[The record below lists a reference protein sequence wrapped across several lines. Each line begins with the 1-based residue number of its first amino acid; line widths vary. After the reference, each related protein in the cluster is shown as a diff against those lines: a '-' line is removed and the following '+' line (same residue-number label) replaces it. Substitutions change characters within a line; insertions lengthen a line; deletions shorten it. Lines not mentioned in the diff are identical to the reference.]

1 MLITE
6 PRLYIRR
13 PSPTTAEFTVTT
25 CPPLT
30 FPLRVLLLLLHLA
43 RLLLLSA
50 AVLTLYSRFLLPAST
65 TQNTATAIAIA
76 TNANVSNTPP
86 NTTRTTDNVLV
97 APPTSAQGDPLL
109 TALNNAIPTALHTV
123 LLAAHLSPAGAALAR
138 AASALPDW
146 AAALLALGT
155 MYAAACCFALHR
167 TESVLVLRGLGIQT
181 CTSGSGSGYQY
192 ESGSG
197 AGSGFGSGFGLWG
210 SGWRPRK
217 TRFIPTEKIRD
228 VLINEAFRGF
238 EVRYYL
244 IVVVEGEEEVVVLFP
259 GLLPRRRIVE
269 AVWRGVRGCLFEG
282 GDGREGGVEKG

>member
-1 MLITE
+1 MLTTD

-30 FPLRVLLLLLHLA
+30 FPLRVLLLLLHLV

-65 TQNTATAIAIA
+65 TQNTTTTTTT
-76 TNANVSNTPP
+76 TNTTNTNLANTPP
-86 NTTRTTDNVLV
+86 NTTRATDHVLT
-97 APPTSAQGDPLL
+97 APATSAQGDPLL
-109 TALNNAIPTALHTV
+109 TALNNTIPTALHIV
-123 LLAAHLSPAGAALAR
+123 LLTAHLSPAGAALAR

-146 AAALLALGT
+146 AAALIALGT

-197 AGSGFGSGFGLWG
+197 WLGLWG

-282 GDGREGGVEKG
+282 GQGREGGVEKG